1 MFKTIHFDRRS
12 LLKGSAAAAAGLS
25 SFGPTRFADLAL
37 AAESGERINVRVAN
51 TAGNMTLVL
60 QTLLEERGI
69 LREFGLAPE
78 FVNVSDGS
86 KINSA
91 LLGGDVDVCMVS
103 GFSSLLPAIEKGA
116 KLKVLCGAGTL
127 VGQCLYSKKPDVR
140 ELKDL
145 VGKTVGIGAIGALL
159 HEITVAMMRKHGVD
173 EKKVNFV
180 NVGSSTDVFR
190 AVVAGTIDAGSAEID
205 NSASV
210 DKFGIHVLTN
220 GKAWEQIPEY
230 TWQAG
235 YASDTAI
242 ATKRDALVRTLASFG
257 KLYRFITGPGSFEAY
272 SLARATAL
280 SAQKNDG
287 AEAKLF
293 WDFLQKYRGYAHNLI
308 LTQEQIDVVQDLN
321 ISLGVQQ
328 KRVSFDQV
336 ADMSIARDAL
346 KLMG

>member
-1 MFKTIHFDRRS
+1 M
-12 LLKGSAAAAAGLS
+12 
-25 SFGPTRFADLAL
+25 
-37 AAESGERINVRVAN
+37 
-51 TAGNMTLVL
+51 
-60 QTLLEERGI
+60 
-69 LREFGLAPE
+69 
-78 FVNVSDGS
+78 
-86 KINSA
+86 
-91 LLGGDVDVCMVS
+91 
-103 GFSSLLPAIEKGA
+103 
-116 KLKVLCGAGTL
+116 
-127 VGQCLYSKKPDVR
+127 
-140 ELKDL
+140 
-145 VGKTVGIGAIGALL
+145 
-159 HEITVAMMRKHGVD
+159 
-173 EKKVNFV
+173 
-180 NVGSSTDVFR
+180 
-190 AVVAGTIDAGSAEID
+190 
-205 NSASV
+205 
-210 DKFGIHVLTN
+210 LTN

-272 SLARATAL
+272 SQARATAL